1 LNLANLL
8 CVFAG
13 CHNDPAANSD
23 NEADDDFP
31 SIDELLAFPSKGISI
46 VFQNSADIPQYLEG
60 PALNTSRSRLD
71 PNPRPDN
78 NVGNSQGTRGMRP
91 SSLLLHIKQPS
102 NPYAD
107 RLVVLGDDESDT
119 PEPVPEAVAV
129 SVDAGA
135 NPASEL
141 SQEP

>member
-1 LNLANLL
+1 MNLANLL
-8 CVFAG
+8 YIFAG
-13 CHNDPAANSD
+13 CHNDPAANGND
-23 NEADDDFP
+23 EADDDFP
-31 SIDELLAFPSKGISI
+31 SIDELLAFPSKGIST
-46 VFQNSADIPQYLEG
+46 VFQNSADTLQYLEG
-60 PALNTSRSRLD
+60 PALNTSGSRLD

-78 NVGNSQGTRGMRP
+78 DVGNSQGTRGMRP
-91 SSLLLHIKQPS
+91 GSPLLYIKQPS

-107 RLVVLGDDESDT
+107 RPVVLGDNESDT

-135 NPASEL
+135 DPASEL